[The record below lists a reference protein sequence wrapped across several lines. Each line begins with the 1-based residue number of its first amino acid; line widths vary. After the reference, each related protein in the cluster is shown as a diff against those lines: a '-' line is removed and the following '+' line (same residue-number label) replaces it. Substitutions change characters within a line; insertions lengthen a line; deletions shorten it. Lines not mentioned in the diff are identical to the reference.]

1 MASIDIHV
9 RTGHELRTSA
19 TVFTD
24 FIGMRFSVR
33 DREERMVDEMTFL
46 IAGQTDAAMKLRKV
60 AKELLHK
67 AEEIEANLGRDFVRP
82 PITEAPGLPHE
93 MIDREHARKDR
104 DADLID
110 RKISE
115 TTKRLNQSLKGA
127 E

>member
-1 MASIDIHV
+1 MASIDTHV
-9 RTGHELRTSA
+9 RTGYEMVASA
-19 TVFTD
+19 TVFND

-33 DREERMVDEMTFL
+33 DREERMVDEVTFL
-46 IAGQTDAAMKLRKV
+46 IAGKTDAAMKLRKV
-60 AKELLHK
+60 AQELLHK
-67 AEEIEANLGRDFVRP
+67 AEAIEANLGRDFVRP

-93 MIDREHARKDR
+93 MIDREHARQDR